1 MFTNF
6 VLPCAMQL
14 LKCDVR
20 EEVVFVVSHF
30 FFLVWVVRGVHGWV
44 AFAQWGAQ
52 RVDYILH
59 PIRPIL
65 QYFND
70 DLFVK
75 VLFSTHVFFYNC
87 DLIMSIY

>member
-30 FFLVWVVRGVHGWV
+30 FFWFGWFV
-44 AFAQWGAQ
+44 EFMGGWLLRNGG
-52 RVDYILH
+52 RKGLTIFFTPLGLFYSILTM
-59 PIRPIL
+59 I
-65 QYFND
+65 F
-70 DLFVK
+70 F
-75 VLFSTHVFFYNC
+75 LFSTHVCF
-87 DLIMSIY
+87 L

>member
-65 QYFND
+65 QYND

-75 VLFSTHVFFYNC
+75 VLFSTHMFFYNC

>member
-65 QYFND
+65 R
-70 DLFVK
+70 K
-75 VLFSTHVFFYNC
+75 GITTAAH
-87 DLIMSIY
+87 